1 MTLSPEIE
9 TAGRKMVVHYHKGA
23 ELKDVEPLADAIVEA
38 DRQDFLFLMLEMT
51 AAATEVLHGRSSR
64 QQTVDGFMRHGYSRE
79 KAETYFDLAF
89 NALKGHT
96 KKSASSNG
104 ALAARNN
111 PLLASKVA
119 GLANRQARS
128 LDRLDLTNRILS
140 LLVPVGLFGLFVL
153 VFKIP
158 WWLALVI
165 AVVTA
170 AILLTV
176 GHILSGIVT
185 SRFAKE
191 FLNSWPPRDA
201 NHAVA
206 VAILDCLDGVP
217 LKDELVGKVKKSE
230 IDRIN
235 KALKSRRLGG

>member
-9 TAGRKMVVHYHKGA
+9 TAGRKLVVNYHKGA
-23 ELKDVEPLADAIVEA
+23 ELKDVEPLVEVVEEQE
-38 DRQDFLFLMLEMT
+38 RQDFLFLMLEMT
-51 AAATEVLHGRSSR
+51 VAATEVLHGRSNRAS
-64 QQTVDGFMRHGYSRE
+64 TIDGFMRHGYSRE
-79 KAETYFDLAF
+79 KAETYFDIAF
-89 NALKGHT
+89 ETLEGHT
-96 KKSASSNG
+96 QKSASSDG

-119 GLANRQARS
+119 NLGNRQARS
-128 LDRLDLTNRILS
+128 LDRLSVTNRVLS
-140 LLVPVGLFGLFVL
+140 LLVPIGLFALSVV
-153 VFKIP
+153 VFKLT
-158 WWLALVI
+158 WWLALAI

-176 GHILSGIVT
+176 GHLLSGIVT
-185 SRFAKE
+185 SRSAKE
-191 FLNSWPPRDA
+191 FLASWPPRDA
-201 NHAVA
+201 EHALA
-206 VAILDCLDGVP
+206 VAILDCLDGVT

>member
-1 MTLSPEIE
+1 MTLTPELE
-9 TAGRKMVVHYHKGA
+9 TAGRKLVVNYHKGA
-23 ELKDVEPLADAIVEA
+23 ELKDVEPLAGVVDEPE
-38 DRQDFLFLMLEMT
+38 RQDFLFLMLEMT
-51 AAATEVLHGRSSR
+51 VAATEVLHGRSSR
-64 QQTVDGFMRHGYSRE
+64 QLSVDGFMRHGYSRE

-89 NALKGHT
+89 NTLEGHT
-96 KKSASSNG
+96 KKSASSDG

-119 GLANRQARS
+119 SLANRQARS
-128 LDRLDLTNRILS
+128 LNRLSGTNRILS
-140 LLVPVGLFGLFVL
+140 VLVPVGLFLFFVV
-153 VFKIP
+153 VFKLT
-158 WWLALVI
+158 WWLALVV

-170 AILLTV
+170 AMLLTI
-176 GHILSGIVT
+176 GHILAGIVT

-191 FLNSWPPRDA
+191 FLATWPPRGAD
-201 NHAVA
+201 HALA

-235 KALKSRRLGG
+235 KALKSRRLAG